1 MFRSSVARAFASLGR
16 FHSGKKKEATEEK
29 TKNVF
34 GTSSSSSVSRR
45 QKSAVLVCARRRCD
59 DDARMKKTPGE
70 KGACLVAMT
79 NLGLRVPPGAMPSV
93 SVCEDYLQEGPEVL
107 KELNELM
114 FETADVIGEEVS
126 KVFWR
131 KSTNFV
137 GEELALLLSVSSGAE
152 ASVPVLNLGLN
163 DRATDASTQTALTD
177 ASKKPWF
184 LYDAYRRLLDLFGGA
199 VFEIQQEHFEKKSG
213 KSKELKCVQNDV
225 ELNADDLHSLC
236 EDKRSREVEKRSKNF
251 FTKKIRASRHNKI
264 QKRMSQS
271 YSTPIQFLAQSPLS
285 VYLRDRK
292 ELAVKAEERGEPTR
306 GAFKETRACIFFFF
320 FLFALFFH
328 LGENNAFAI
337 FITLSFFCLPFRIA
351 SVHTFYQS
359 HHVGCDETNW

>member
-1 MFRSSVARAFASLGR
+1 M
-16 FHSGKKKEATEEK
+16 
-29 TKNVF
+29 
-34 GTSSSSSVSRR
+34 
-45 QKSAVLVCARRRCD
+45 
-59 DDARMKKTPGE
+59 
-70 KGACLVAMT
+70 
-79 NLGLRVPPGAMPSV
+79 
-93 SVCEDYLQEGPEVL
+93 
-107 KELNELM
+107 
-114 FETADVIGEEVS
+114 
-126 KVFWR
+126 
-131 KSTNFV
+131 
-137 GEELALLLSVSSGAE
+137 SSGVE

-163 DRATDASTQTALTD
+163 DRVTDASTQTVLTD

-184 LYDAYRRLLDLFGGA
+184 LYDAYRRLLVLFGGA

-236 EDKRSREVEKRSKNF
+236 EDKRSREVEKRSKKI

-306 GAFKETRACIFFFF
+306 GAFEETRVCIFFFF

>member
-34 GTSSSSSVSRR
+34 GTSSSSVSRR

-93 SVCEDYLQEGPEVL
+93 SVCEDYLQKGPEVL

-163 DRATDASTQTALTD
+163 DRATDASTR
-177 ASKKPWF
+177 P
-184 LYDAYRRLLDLFGGA
+184 
-199 VFEIQQEHFEKKSG
+199 
-213 KSKELKCVQNDV
+213 
-225 ELNADDLHSLC
+225 
-236 EDKRSREVEKRSKNF
+236 
-251 FTKKIRASRHNKI
+251 
-264 QKRMSQS
+264 QK
-271 YSTPIQFLAQSPLS
+271 
-285 VYLRDRK
+285 
-292 ELAVKAEERGEPTR
+292 
-306 GAFKETRACIFFFF
+306 
-320 FLFALFFH
+320 
-328 LGENNAFAI
+328 
-337 FITLSFFCLPFRIA
+337 
-351 SVHTFYQS
+351 
-359 HHVGCDETNW
+359 

>member
-16 FHSGKKKEATEEK
+16 FHSGKKKEATGEK

-34 GTSSSSSVSRR
+34 GTSFSSSVSRR

-152 ASVPVLNLGLN
+152 ASVPVLNLGLS
-163 DRATDASTQTALTD
+163 DRRRTRPPTGVGGCI
-177 ASKKPWF
+177 KKPWF

-225 ELNADDLHSLC
+225 ELS
-236 EDKRSREVEKRSKNF
+236 
-251 FTKKIRASRHNKI
+251 
-264 QKRMSQS
+264 
-271 YSTPIQFLAQSPLS
+271 
-285 VYLRDRK
+285 
-292 ELAVKAEERGEPTR
+292 G
-306 GAFKETRACIFFFF
+306 
-320 FLFALFFH
+320 
-328 LGENNAFAI
+328 
-337 FITLSFFCLPFRIA
+337 
-351 SVHTFYQS
+351 
-359 HHVGCDETNW
+359 